1 MVNLIWLETS
11 TLGSSGLLRTE
22 PFPRLNTTD
31 PKMSFISGIF
41 SSRSGLFLPLLFA
54 AFLLSACTNKIG
66 PDYEAPE
73 LDVEKQWLEDGDPHL
88 KLTEGDFREWWKIFK
103 DPVLNTFIDKA
114 YAQNLKLRAAGLRIL
129 QARAQLGV
137 AIGDL
142 YPQKQDFNGTLEDIR
157 TPFIKKLG
165 LGDSLLYSRIGFS
178 ANWELDFW
186 GKFRRAIESSDA
198 SLLASVAEYDNTLL
212 TLIAD
217 VANAYVQIRTYEKRL
232 QIAENNVAIQM
243 DSVRISTS
251 KFKGGSSTQRDVEQ
265 AKTILA
271 STQASIPQIRAK
283 IRQYKNALS
292 LLLGIPPDR
301 FDHVSGFAKGDG
313 AIPSPPL
320 QVVVGIPQDLIRR
333 RPDVRQAEL
342 TAVAASAKIGV
353 AKANLYPAFSLSGSF
368 GFIGSN
374 ATGSSLSDMF
384 GWGNQFYRF
393 GPAVQ
398 WNLFNY
404 GQITNQVRGQDA
416 VFQEALV
423 NYQQRV
429 LQAQKEA
436 EDSLIGFL
444 MSQNSAEYL
453 AQSTAAAQRSL
464 DLAQLQ
470 YTEGI
475 TDFTTVLTAEQE
487 LLKQQDNFAQ
497 TLGLIAS
504 SLIDVY
510 RNLGGG
516 WQIREGKEFVPEPI
530 KEAMA
535 KRTHWGDLLS
545 PGKIPEERPTSFIRA
560 PDW

>member
-1 MVNLIWLETS
+1 MVNLIRLETS

-22 PFPRLNTTD
+22 RFPRLNTTD
-31 PKMSFISGIF
+31 PKMSLLSGIF
-41 SSRSGLFLPLLFA
+41 SSRSGFFLPLLLA
-54 AFLLSACTNKIG
+54 VSLLSACTNKIG

-157 TPFIKKLG
+157 TPLFKKIG
-165 LGDSLLYSRIGFS
+165 IGDSLLYSRIGLS

-530 KEAMA
+530 KQAMA
-535 KRTHWGDLLS
+535 NRTHWGDLLS
-545 PGKIPEERPTSFIRA
+545 AEKIPEERPTSFIRP

>member
-1 MVNLIWLETS
+1 MVNLIRLETS

-22 PFPRLNTTD
+22 RFPRLNTTD
-31 PKMSFISGIF
+31 PKMSLLSGIF
-41 SSRSGLFLPLLFA
+41 SSRSGFFLPLLLA
-54 AFLLSACTNKIG
+54 VSLLSACTNKIG

-530 KEAMA
+530 KQAMA
-535 KRTHWGDLLS
+535 NRTHWGDLLS
-545 PGKIPEERPTSFIRA
+545 AEKIPEERPTSFIRP

>member
-1 MVNLIWLETS
+1 MT
-11 TLGSSGLLRTE
+11 
-22 PFPRLNTTD
+22 
-31 PKMSFISGIF
+31 
-41 SSRSGLFLPLLFA
+41 LLFA
-54 AFLLSACTNKIG
+54 AILLSACTNKIG

-313 AIPSPPL
+313 AIPAPPL

-333 RPDVRQAEL
+333 RPDIRQAEL

-516 WQIREGKEFVPEPI
+516 WQIREGKEFIPEPI

-535 KRTHWGDLLS
+535 NRTHWGDLLS